1 MMRLALILLLALSG
15 VAAPLFGQQK
25 TWEQQKQKEKNRWE
39 ERNRREKEAW
49 DKQREAERLHWQDM
63 IERESTAWNAH
74 VEAVKKKWQDLKFSE
89 VRVWVGY
96 GENEN
101 SRFQADF
108 ENGSLKI
115 EVLGEKGEDP
125 GILQQRAIEILH
137 QLLRERAR
145 PNEAPILDNQ
155 LEIDPAADRIPP
167 GYVDIRSHLAPDGHT
182 YEKMDVTIPFRQDH
196 LRTRAQRVAP
206 LVQQFARKYN
216 VNPKLVMAV
225 IHTESS
231 FNPRAISTFRRSGR
245 GVGHAYGLMQ
255 LVPFSGGKEAY
266 QFLGGRGEPSAA
278 LLFDPRANIEL
289 GIVYLHKLEHHYF
302 GAVGEALNRQYV
314 MTAGYNTGPYNV
326 ARAFGGGRNISAA
339 IPAINALPPP
349 RLYQHLLYNLPY
361 WETRDYLQKVILRI
375 SLY

>member
-1 MMRLALILLLALSG
+1 MRKFAGILLLAICW
-15 VAAPLFGQQK
+15 AAAAMFAQQEA
-25 TWEQQKQKEKNRWE
+25 WEQQQQREKNRWE

-49 DKQREAERLHWQDM
+49 DKQREAERQHWQDM
-63 IERESTAWNAH
+63 IERESAAWNAH

-125 GILQQRAIEILH
+125 GILQQRAIAMLQ

-145 PNEAPILDNQ
+145 PDEPPILEKQ
-155 LEIDPAADRIPP
+155 LEIDPNAERFPP
-167 GYVDIRSHLAPDGHT
+167 GYVEVRSQLAPNGRT
-182 YEKMDVTIPFRQDH
+182 YQKMDITIPFRQDH
-196 LRTRAQRVAP
+196 LRIRAQRVAP
-206 LVQQFARKYN
+206 LVQQFAQKYN
-216 VNPKLVMAV
+216 LNPKLVMAV

-231 FNPRAISTFRRSGR
+231 FNPRAISTFRRSGG

-266 QFLGGRGEPSAA
+266 EFLGGRGEPSPA

-289 GIVYLHKLEHHYF
+289 GTVYLHKLEHHYF
-302 GAVGEALNRQYV
+302 GMVKEAQSRQYV
-314 MTAGYNTGPYNV
+314 VTAGYNTGPYNV
-326 ARAFGGGRNISAA
+326 ARAFGGRRNVGAA
-339 IPAINALPPP
+339 IPAINALTPPG
-349 RLYQHLLYNLPY
+349 LFQHLLYNLPY
-361 WETRDYLQKVILRI
+361 WETRDYLQKVIRRI
-375 SLY
+375 NLY